1 MNISNGTKDPY
12 MTMKSYL
19 GMGIK
24 MDIAVLVPVLA
35 ILIVIGVGTT
45 GFGLNTATQVD
56 IMAMVAA
63 TGFLVPILMIALVS
77 LRLNNKF

>member
-1 MNISNGTKDPY
+1 MNNSNSTKDPY

-35 ILIVIGVGTT
+35 ILIIIGMGTT
-45 GFGLNTATQVD
+45 GFGLNTTMQFD
-56 IMAMVAA
+56 IMAMVAV
-63 TGFLVPILMIALVS
+63 TGFFVPILMIALVS
-77 LRLNNKF
+77 LRLNLAL